1 MMKLDKTRIGPSN
14 YNVKTLQLKI
24 PVFLL
29 YLLNLLSQHESEDV
43 PTRLERLLKRTLL
56 SYIASQSFKC
66 LDAITVMFWSV
77 QICKQACVTIMC
89 RNDELSWLFTNRF
102 KTTRYRA

>member
-1 MMKLDKTRIGPSN
+1 MKLDTTRIGPSN

-56 SYIASQSFKC
+56 TYSASQNVVV
-66 LDAITVMFWSV
+66 LMF
-77 QICKQACVTIMC
+77 
-89 RNDELSWLFTNRF
+89 
-102 KTTRYRA
+102 

>member
-1 MMKLDKTRIGPSN
+1 MKLDTTRIGPSN

-29 YLLNLLSQHESEDV
+29 YLLNLLSQHESEDE
-43 PTRLERLLKRTLL
+43 PTRLLERLLKRTLL

-89 RNDELSWLFTNRF
+89 SNDKLS
-102 KTTRYRA
+102 

>member
-1 MMKLDKTRIGPSN
+1 MMKLDTTRIGPSN

-56 SYIASQSFKC
+56 TYSASQSLDSTYVLTLLFC
-66 LDAITVMFWSV
+66 LTM
-77 QICKQACVTIMC
+77 
-89 RNDELSWLFTNRF
+89 
-102 KTTRYRA
+102 